1 MAFCA
6 ASHASAPA
14 LMKRPLT
21 FCPGAVEMDLAFAN
35 SARPAAGLPP
45 MGKKPLPPIAHP
57 TARPWPARL
66 VATLSQKWLSQN
78 GYGCVDQVYTS
89 SYRRLVVCCG
99 RPEHA
104 SQKADCRKRRNFGVR
119 AASASGLDLMEPY
132 AYLGAW
138 LRAAALYEDAASH
151 ERYNPNEAAVKAY
164 AAEQGWS

>member
-1 MAFCA
+1 MSTRC
-6 ASHASAPA
+6 
-14 LMKRPLT
+14 
-21 FCPGAVEMDLAFAN
+21 
-35 SARPAAGLPP
+35 RPACRPFWGGVGVWGVGSTSVDLLSTRLSTSCPP
-45 MGKKPLPPIAHP
+45 
-57 TARPWPARL
+57 R
-66 VATLSQKWLSQN
+66 VVLSTS
-78 GYGCVDQVYTS
+78 VDQVYTS
-89 SYRRLVVCCG
+89 SYRRFVVCCG
-99 RPEHA
+99 HPEHA